1 MGGLA
6 RKATV
11 IDELRSE
18 GFDVIILDAGNLLFK
33 KENIGPGTPTEIAK
47 KTAEI
52 IISGFNEIGCHA
64 FSPGSKDFAAGL
76 AFVQSMQKQAKFPFI
91 SANILDIN
99 GNRIFDPYI
108 IIDSDDVSLGIIG
121 LASKF
126 NHSEVFIQNPLEA
139 ISEVINEV
147 NEQADVIVLLFDS
160 DEADVIKLHSST
172 FPIDL
177 IIRSKAK
184 TQSSDGGN
192 KDIAVYSC
200 GDRGKYVY
208 QFDLTQ
214 IQPDAKFI
222 DIAFHE
228 KQISRAQQKLNKMKQ
243 GNLMADLR
251 IIYVDDPLTLKKIDN
266 YESQIQSSKNVIAN
280 SINTITLK
288 KHPLDKNVLDR
299 PDILNIVDN
308 GKNERDILFGPQPP
322 SNQPPGHN
330 QKHIRHDH
338 DGDGSPDH

>member
-1 MGGLA
+1 M
-6 RKATV
+6 
-11 IDELRSE
+11 
-18 GFDVIILDAGNLLFK
+18 
-33 KENIGPGTPTEIAK
+33 GPGTPTEIAK

-76 AFVQSMQKQAKFPFI
+76 AFVQSMQNQAKFPFI
-91 SANILDIN
+91 SANILDVD
-99 GNRIFDPYI
+99 GNRIFDPYVI
-108 IIDSDDVSLGIIG
+108 LDSDDVSLGIIG

-126 NHSEVFIQNPLEA
+126 NHSEIFIQNPIEA

-147 NEQADVIVLLFDS
+147 NDQADIVLLLFDS
-160 DEADVIKLHSST
+160 NEADVIKLHSSA

-200 GDRGKYVY
+200 GDRGKYIY

-214 IQPDAKFI
+214 IQPGGKFI
-222 DIAFHE
+222 DMAFHE

-251 IIYVDDPLTLKKIDN
+251 TIYVDDPLTLKKIDN

-280 SINTITLK
+280 SMNTINLT

-299 PDILNIVDN
+299 PDVLNIIDN
-308 GKNERDILFGPQPP
+308 GKNERDVLFGPQPP
-322 SNQPPGHN
+322 SNQPPGKN
-330 QKHIRHDH
+330 QKHIGHDH
-338 DGDGSPDH
+338 DGDGIRDH